1 MMAEFIKALKGII
14 NEKGL
19 KQKAIANRIGWSERQ
34 FSDMMCG
41 RRNIS
46 PEDISKI
53 CLALNV
59 EPNDL
64 ISISSANEARM
75 GEKA

>member
-1 MMAEFIKALKGII
+1 MMTEFIKALKGII

-41 RRNIS
+41 RRKIS
-46 PEDISKI
+46 PKDIGKI

-64 ISISSANEARM
+64 IIISSANEARM
-75 GEKA
+75 EK